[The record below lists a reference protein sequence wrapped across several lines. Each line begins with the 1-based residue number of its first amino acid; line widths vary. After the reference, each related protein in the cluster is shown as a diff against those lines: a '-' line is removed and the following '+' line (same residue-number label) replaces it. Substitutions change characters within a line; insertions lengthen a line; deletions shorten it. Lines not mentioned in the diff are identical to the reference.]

1 MGVEGGGSSEPLQA
15 AQELGEPSSGLCS
28 QVVTH
33 DMADA
38 PVLQGQKSLEMTQQ
52 CPWLSEVPVATSDIH
67 VKVVWSCS
75 AVLIPLRALFCGP
88 DPHTQTLFCGPDT
101 PARAL
106 LCDPDPSHRALLHS
120 DG

>member
-1 MGVEGGGSSEPLQA
+1 MEGGGSSEPLQA
-15 AQELGEPSSGLCS
+15 ARELGEPSSGLCS

-38 PVLQGQKSLEMTQQ
+38 PVLQGQKSLEMTQHALGFQ
-52 CPWLSEVPVATSDIH
+52 KSQWPPH

-75 AVLIPLRALFCGP
+75 VVLIPLRALFCGP

-101 PARAL
+101 PQGPAL
-106 LCDPDPSHRALLHS
+106 
-120 DG
+120 